1 MDVARWFLG
10 EPGLPRHTVSVGG
23 RLGYEDDGN
32 TPNTQV
38 VVHDYATAPLIFEV
52 RGLPA
57 KPGDNAMDKYRGVAI
72 GNIVDCE
79 GGYVV
84 TSEYFT
90 AKALDREGK
99 VVKEFRGTDR
109 HMANFIDVVRSRR
122 TGDLYGPLE
131 EGHVSSS
138 LCHLGNIS
146 HVLGHGAPAGEI
158 REKVAGNAPLAE
170 ACGRMTEHLAT
181 NGVDLGK
188 TPATLGLPLTVDA
201 RAERFTGPD
210 AAAANALLT
219 RQYRKSF
226 EVPQVA

>member
-1 MDVARWFLG
+1 
-10 EPGLPRHTVSVGG
+10 
-23 RLGYEDDGN
+23 
-32 TPNTQV
+32 V

-90 AKALDREGK
+90 AKALDRDGK

-122 TGDLYGPLE
+122 TADLYGPLE

-146 HVLGHGAPAGEI
+146 HQLGRAPFRAGEI
-158 REKVAGNAPLAE
+158 RAKVAGDAALAE
-170 ACGRMTEHLAT
+170 ACGRMMEHLEI
-181 NGVDLGK
+181 NHVDLAE
-188 TPATLGLPLTVDA
+188 TPATLGLPLTIDPK
-201 RAERFTGPD
+201 AERFTGPD